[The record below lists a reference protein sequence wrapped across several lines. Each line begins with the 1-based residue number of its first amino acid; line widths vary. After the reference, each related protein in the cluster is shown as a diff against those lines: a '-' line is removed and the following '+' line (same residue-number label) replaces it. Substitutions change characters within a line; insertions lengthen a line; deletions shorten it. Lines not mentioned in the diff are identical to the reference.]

1 MTADDAAEFDDCAA
15 RVCSGMALL
24 ISLADGEDPGDPL
37 VGATWDS
44 HARDVALSVRPA
56 LDRLQEIVRLS
67 KEQP

>member
-1 MTADDAAEFDDCAA
+1 
-15 RVCSGMALL
+15 MALL